1 MQTNTI
7 AKKPRGG
14 RPETL
19 HHVGDS
25 FSALFVNRSSTDA
38 FHPEVPP
45 VTVIQGVTP
54 FSEKGLADQDFVGQE
69 GSERRIVGEGP
80 DVVLFESDNGGRR
93 LGLERRKFSYDI
105 HLPERRSNTIRRSSA
120 DRRNGLFSRMNSRK
134 WRDTERRAAFL

>member
-1 MQTNTI
+1 MQTNTM
-7 AKKPRGG
+7 AKKVRRG

-25 FSALFVNRSSTDA
+25 FSALLVNRSSTDA
-38 FHPEVPP
+38 FHSEKTP
-45 VTVIQGVTP
+45 VTVIRSVTE

-69 GSERRIVGEGP
+69 ISEK
-80 DVVLFESDNGGRR
+80 DVALFQSDKGGRR

-105 HLPERRSNTIRRSSA
+105 HLPERRSHTIRRSSV